1 MATPGNMQKV
11 QRFLRRSILVIFL
24 LHITSLLCHAQP
36 EFEGIGSTRKFMAH
50 TDAANAMYHYFAK
63 QAYGYL
69 NDRSTQ
75 ISKLSTLK
83 DWQTRQ
89 ELMRNKLRRAVGSF
103 PQKQPLKPVVTSTI
117 ERPGYR
123 VENVVCQ
130 SRPGFYVT
138 ASIFLPVK
146 GKANGPSPA
155 IVYCSGHIWEGYR
168 SAGYQTAILNL
179 VKKGFV
185 VLAYD
190 PLGQGERLEYL
201 DSATQR
207 SRLVSPSSEHSYPG
221 AQLFLTGNTLAN
233 YFIWDG
239 IRAVDYLLTR
249 KEVDPNRIG
258 ITGRSGGGTQSAFIA
273 AFDDRI
279 KAAAPEDYVTSFSWL
294 YQSLGPQDAEQNF
307 LHGISSG
314 IDMADLLAVR
324 APRSTLVIATS
335 RDMFPIQGTIETVEE
350 IASLYKLYGKSDQF
364 AMVTDDGG
372 HESTK
377 KNREAMYAFFQK
389 ALNNPSSPTEEEI
402 ALLSPKQLQVT
413 KTGQVVTSYKAET
426 VFSLNSK
433 DASGKIKALN
443 NQRKNSLDYLKSLL
457 PVAKRI
463 SGFREPVKTFKPV
476 FTGRIQR
483 DGYMIEKFMVK
494 GEGDYNIPYLLF
506 KPNTPGDRALLYL
519 DPKGKAEHGAK
530 PGDVEW
536 FVKRG
541 VTVMVPDMLGNGE
554 LGPGVF
560 QGDSYIDSVSY
571 NNWFSAMLIGR
582 SITGVHAGD
591 IVTLSRLLKAQIGAK
606 KVFGLANSSLS
617 PALLHAAAFS
627 DDIDRVAIIE
637 PYTSYLSIVEN
648 ENYKPSFL
656 HSTVAGS
663 IGQYDL
669 PDLAASLAPK
679 KLLIIKPCRADAKP
693 ASTKDIEKEYGVIG
707 KAFSVRN
714 ATANLS
720 VELGLGTDSSS
731 LFETWIED

>member
-1 MATPGNMQKV
+1 MQKV
-11 QRFLRRSILVIFL
+11 KLHLRRSILVIIL

-50 TDAANAMYHYFAK
+50 TDAANAMYHYFAR

-75 ISKLSTLK
+75 IGKLSTLNN
-83 DWQTRQ
+83 WQARQ
-89 ELMRNKLRRAVGSF
+89 QLMRNKLKKAAGAF
-103 PQKQPLKPVVTSTI
+103 PQKQALKATITSTI
-117 ERPGYR
+117 KRIGYR
-123 VENVVCQ
+123 VENVVYQ
-130 SRPGFYVT
+130 SRPRFYVT
-138 ASIFLPVK
+138 ASIFIPVK
-146 GKANGPSPA
+146 AQEKGPLPA
-155 IVYCSGHIWEGYR
+155 VVYCSGHIWEGYR

-190 PLGQGERLEYL
+190 PLGQGERLGYL

-221 AQLFLTGNTLAN
+221 AQLFITGNTLAN

-279 KAAAPEDYVTSFSWL
+279 RAVAPEDYVTSFNRL

-307 LHGISSG
+307 MYGISSG

-324 APRSTLVIATS
+324 APKPTLVIATS
-335 RDMFPIQGTIETVEE
+335 RDMFPIQGTLETVAEVKP
-350 IASLYKLYGKSDQF
+350 IYNLYGKPDAF

-389 ALNNPSSPTEEEI
+389 ALNNPGPSTEEQIE
-402 ALLSPKQLQVT
+402 LLTPKQLQAT
-413 KTGQVVTSYKAET
+413 KTGQVATSYKAET
-426 VFSLNSK
+426 VFSLNRK
-433 DASGKIKALN
+433 DAAGRIEGLDKK
-443 NQRKNSLDYLKSLL
+443 RKNSPDYLKSLL

-463 SGFREPVKTFKPV
+463 SGFRKPLKIPKPV
-476 FTGRIQR
+476 FTGRIPR
-483 DGYMIEKFMVK
+483 NGYVIEKYMVK
-494 GEGDYNIPYLLF
+494 GEGDYDIPYLLF
-506 KPNTPGDRALLYL
+506 KPNNAGSRALLYL
-519 DPKGKAEHGAK
+519 DPKGKAVYGSKLGEL
-530 PGDVEW
+530 EW

-541 VTVMVPDMLGNGE
+541 IAVMVPDMLGNGE

-591 IVTLSRLLKAQIGAK
+591 IVMLSRVLKAQIGAK
-606 KVFGLANSSLS
+606 KVLGLAYSSLS

-627 DDIDRVAIIE
+627 DDIDRVAMIE
-637 PYTSYLSIVEN
+637 PYTSYRSIVEN

-679 KLLIIKPCRADAKP
+679 KLLIINPCGADAKP
-693 ASTKDIEKEYGVIG
+693 ASAKDIEREYSVTR

-720 VELGLGTDSSS
+720 VEHGLGTNSSS
-731 LFETWIED
+731 LFEKWIKD

>member
-1 MATPGNMQKV
+1 MAISGKMQKV
-11 QRFLRRSILVIFL
+11 KLRLRRSILVIIL

-36 EFEGIGSTRKFMAH
+36 EFDGIGSTRKFMAH
-50 TDAANAMYHYFAK
+50 TDAANAMYHYFAR

-75 ISKLSTLK
+75 ISKLSALK
-83 DWQTRQ
+83 DWQARQ
-89 ELMRNKLRRAVGSF
+89 ERMRNKLGKAVGAF
-103 PQKQPLKPVVTSTI
+103 PQKQPLKPIITSTI
-117 ERPGYR
+117 ARPGYK
-123 VENVVCQ
+123 VENVVYQ

-138 ASIFLPVK
+138 ASIFIPVK
-146 GKANGPSPA
+146 GKENEPLPA
-155 IVYCSGHIWEGYR
+155 IVYCSGHIWESYR

-190 PLGQGERLEYL
+190 PLGQGERLGYL

-207 SRLVSPSSEHSYPG
+207 SRLVSPSNEHSYPG
-221 AQLFLTGNTLAN
+221 AQLFITGNTLAN

-279 KAAAPEDYVTSFSWL
+279 KAAAPEDYVTSFNWL

-307 LHGISSG
+307 MHGISSG

-324 APRSTLVIATS
+324 SPKPTLVIATS
-335 RDMFPIQGTIETVEE
+335 RDMFPIQGTMETVEE
-350 IASLYKLYGKSDQF
+350 VAPLYKLYGKPDQF
-364 AMVTDDGG
+364 AMVTDDSG

-389 ALNNPSSPTEEEI
+389 TLNNPGSLTEEEI
-402 ALLSPKQLQVT
+402 AYLSPKQLQVT
-413 KTGQVVTSYKAET
+413 KTGQVATSYKAET
-426 VFSLNSK
+426 VFSLNRK
-433 DASGKIKALN
+433 DASVKMKVLN
-443 NQRKNSLDYLKSLL
+443 DQRKNSPDYLKSLL
-457 PVAKRI
+457 PVAKNI
-463 SGFREPVKTFKPV
+463 SGFREPVKISKPV

-483 DGYMIEKFMVK
+483 DGYVIEKFMVK
-494 GEGDYNIPYLLF
+494 GEGDYDIPYLLF
-506 KPNTPGDRALLYL
+506 RPDTPGDRALLYL
-519 DPKGKAEHGAK
+519 DPKGKAAYGAK
-530 PGDVEW
+530 SGEVEW

-541 VTVMVPDMLGNGE
+541 ITVMVPDMLGNGE

-582 SITGVHAGD
+582 SITGLHAGD

-606 KVFGLANSSLS
+606 KVFGLAISSLS

-627 DDIDRVAIIE
+627 DDIDRVAMIE
-637 PYTSYLSIVEN
+637 PYTSYLSIVED

-679 KLLIIKPCRADAKP
+679 KLLIVNTCGADSKP
-693 ASTKDIEKEYGVIG
+693 ANAKKIEKEYSVTR

-714 ATANLS
+714 TIDNLIIES
-720 VELGLGTDSSS
+720 GLNINSYSS
-731 LFETWIED
+731 FEKWIKD